1 MRIKTFLI
9 LFFSSLILFA
19 GVNTTL
25 GFILEIVEKDIGES
39 QKKMHESFELAQELV
54 FSSQWLTRF
63 SRGYVATKDPTRLT
77 YYHAVEGILDG
88 KTETPRDYDL
98 GYWDLVAGGFIPFE
112 LNNAKAGKSI
122 EDRFLSLNI
131 TTEEYSKLKDARIQI
146 TKSSV
151 MEKIAMHAV
160 NGEYD
165 DGTGTFTRKGKPDRA
180 MAERLIYSEEYNK
193 INGDISLLVKEFND
207 LVKKRF
213 SFEVSKKE
221 AYANSLL
228 FINLYTAV
236 ALSGMILV
244 ALLFL
249 TFRLAKRA
257 TYLLNSVEKI
267 SAGDL
272 SVRTHISGN
281 DELSQLS
288 NSIDLMADNL
298 RSAFVKL
305 EEKIE
310 LSQKALIELDN
321 ERNRSEKLL
330 HNILPAAIAERLRE
344 GEETIAEIFPEVTV
358 AFSDI
363 VGFTELS
370 ATLGPHK
377 TVQMLSEIFGEL
389 DELAEKHS
397 VEKIKTIGDCYM
409 VVGGVPNR
417 DNLHCQHI
425 ANFALDAMKVVEN
438 FSTNFP
444 VNVRMRMGIHTGT
457 VAAGVVGKKKFSYDL
472 WGDVVNIASRFETTS
487 SPDRIHVSEAIKVRL
502 SDDFIFF
509 DGGEIDLKGK
519 GMTRSYYL
527 LGRKENTPQL
537 DPLA

>member
-1 MRIKTFLI
+1 MKIKTFLI

-19 GVNTTL
+19 GVNTML
-25 GFILEIVEKDIGES
+25 GFILENVERDIGES

-77 YYHAVEGILDG
+77 YYHAVEDILDG
-88 KTETPRDYDL
+88 KIETPDGYDL
-98 GYWDLVAGGFIPFE
+98 GYWDLVAGGYAPFE
-112 LNNAKAGKSI
+112 LKEIKKGSSI
-122 EDRFLSLNI
+122 EDRFLKLNI
-131 TTEEYSKLKDARIQI
+131 TTEEYSKLKEARNQI
-146 TKSSV
+146 DKSSII
-151 MEKIAMHAV
+151 EKIAMHAV

-165 DGTGTFTRKGKPDRA
+165 DGTGVFARKGRPDRA
-180 MAERLIYSEEYNK
+180 MAEKLIFNEDYNK
-193 INGDISLLVKEFND
+193 INGDVSLLVKEFNT

-213 SFEVSKKE
+213 SSDVTKKE
-221 AYANSLL
+221 NYANSLL
-228 FINLYTAV
+228 FINLYTTI

-249 TFRLAKRA
+249 IFRLAKRA
-257 TYLLNSVEKI
+257 NSLLNSVEKI
-267 SAGDL
+267 SSGDL

-288 NSIDLMADNL
+288 NSIDMMADNL

-377 TVQMLSEIFGEL
+377 TVQILSEIFGEL

-409 VVGGVPNR
+409 VVGGIPNR

-438 FSTNFP
+438 FSTDFP

-487 SPDRIHVSEAIKVRL
+487 TPDRIHVSEAIKVRL
-502 SDDFIFF
+502 ADDFIFF

-527 LGRKENTPQL
+527 LGRKDHTPQL
-537 DPLA
+537 KTSA

>member
-1 MRIKTFLI
+1 MKIKTFLI
-9 LFFSSLILFA
+9 IFFSSLVLFA

-63 SRGYVATKDPTRLT
+63 SRGYVAIKDPTRLA
-77 YYHAVEGILDG
+77 YYDAVEGILDG
-88 KTETPRDYDL
+88 KIETPATYDL
-98 GYWDLVAGGFIPFE
+98 GYWDLVAGGFIPFN
-112 LNNAKAGKSI
+112 LNTSKAGKSI
-122 EDRFLSLNI
+122 EDRFLKLNI

-146 TKSSV
+146 AKSCV

-165 DGTGTFTRKGKPDRA
+165 DGTGTFTRKGKPDRG
-180 MAERLIYSEEYNK
+180 MAERLIYGEEYNK
-193 INGDISLLVKEFND
+193 INGDISLLIKEFND
-207 LVKKRF
+207 FVKKRF
-213 SFEVSKKE
+213 STEISKKE
-221 AYANSLL
+221 DRANSLL
-228 FINLYTAV
+228 FINLSTAV
-236 ALSGMILV
+236 ALSGMILA

-272 SVRTHISGN
+272 SVRTHISGE

-288 NSIDLMADNL
+288 NSIDIMADNL
-298 RSAFVKL
+298 RSAFIKL
-305 EEKIE
+305 EEKID

-330 HNILPAAIAERLRE
+330 HNILPAAIADRLRE

-370 ATLGPHK
+370 ANLGPHK

-425 ANFALDAMKVVEN
+425 ANFALDAMKAVEN
-438 FSTNFP
+438 FSRNFP

-502 SDDFIFF
+502 ADDFVFF
-509 DGGEIDLKGK
+509 AGGEIDLKGK

-527 LGRKENTPQL
+527 LGRKEHLPQL
-537 DPLA
+537 ETLA